1 MISSLT
7 LFLFKNILFNVHI
20 FLDFSVVY
28 YWFLVSFH
36 FVCRRKLKYSC
47 GLTCHPFWRVFLFLV
62 HLRRMYILLLL
73 NGGNLFPP
81 VFTYIFTSCC
91 SLFFCI
97 DLCFLLTSVSCS
109 HQFPLTIYCW
119 ESQLI
124 INFLTFFCL
133 KIFISYLLRDISSKY
148 RVVFWL
154 LFSFISLKSH
164 CLLACLLSDKKTIVI
179 LVFIL
184 I

>member
-1 MISSLT
+1 MNFVIHWNETAMGLHVFPIPIPPPVISSLT
-7 LFLFKNILFNVHI
+7 LFLFKNILFNVYI

-81 VFTYIFTSCC
+81 IFTYIFTSCC

-97 DLCFLLTSVSCS
+97 DLCFLLTSVSYS
-109 HQFPLTIYCW
+109 
-119 ESQLI
+119 
-124 INFLTFFCL
+124 
-133 KIFISYLLRDISSKY
+133 LRSC
-148 RVVFWL
+148 F
-154 LFSFISLKSH
+154 
-164 CLLACLLSDKKTIVI
+164 
-179 LVFIL
+179 
-184 I
+184 